1 MASEWT
7 AKVKTDGTAVKV
19 YRWGEEERVIKAGA
33 ETFKPATAMKFA
45 EKLCQSLAE
54 QSVDQ
59 KTADH
64 DVQDEPNLKTDA
76 KGTAVTGK
84 PSPTMSTQQDKVS
97 KLSKLSVENK
107 KLRAKMAHMQERHQ
121 LEIKA
126 RRGAKLAEFL
136 ISQGSLKEDEKVVTA
151 FVKDVTQMTDDEID
165 RLERK
170 VSGKSEFESAEEAE
184 RAEASYRR
192 HARIL
197 RRQAE
202 DAHISGDV
210 NLAEEVEGQA
220 LDADKNADC
229 CRSFV
234 RAAAHPKVARDKDD
248 SGELCEKCSSTPCAC
263 AASSDGTKTADS
275 AVQDA
280 AKGSKDKE
288 SEEKDAAQHDDLCEK
303 CECDPC
309 TCDDKDSDEKNAS
322 DDGEADEAASDD
334 DAEKTADHDVQDS
347 EQMGSDSKGGAVTGK
362 PSPNLNDGKKKA
374 SDEED
379 TEDTVRDQH
388 LRMATYYRK
397 KADAAERQGDL
408 GSADTFD
415 HKADICEDLAKDS
428 STETINPEPE
438 LAGMTGAK
446 EAAKP
451 MCEGCGKPSF
461 ACTCGEDDNSEGK
474 DAGVDDSDDR
484 DASVDDDG
492 SDTHGPETG
501 SAKTATEEDSVDNIP
516 MEMIEAAVTSP
527 DVAAMRSANRGQRRN
542 EPSRASVEASG
553 VMRIASVEE
562 NSMSKDSAVVELESL
577 WSNPSRD
584 EEDEK

>member
-1 MASEWT
+1 MAREWT
-7 AKVKTDGTAVKV
+7 AKVKSDGSAVKV
-19 YRWGEEERVIKAGA
+19 YRWGKEDSVVKASA
-33 ETFKPATAMKFA
+33 DTFKPATAMKFA
-45 EKLCQSLAE
+45 EKLCQELAE
-54 QSVDQ
+54 QSSAD

-97 KLSKLSVENK
+97 KLVTENK
-107 KLRAKMAHMQERHQ
+107 KLRAKMAHMEEKHQ

-136 ISQGSLKEDEKVVTA
+136 ISQGSLEEDEKIVTA
-151 FVKDVTQMTDDEID
+151 FVGDVAQMTDDEID

-170 VSGKSEFESAEEAE
+170 AAGKSEFESAEEAE
-184 RAEASYRR
+184 RAEANYRR
-192 HARIL
+192 AARIL
-197 RRQAE
+197 RRQAD
-202 DAHISGDV
+202 DAHLSGDV
-210 NLAEEVEGQA
+210 KLAEEIECQA

-234 RAAAHPKVARDKDD
+234 RAAAHPKVA
-248 SGELCEKCSSTPCAC
+248 KCSDCGCDPCTCDGECNKCGASPCAC
-263 AASSDGTKTADS
+263 SASDKTADS

-280 AKGSKDKE
+280 AKESKGKD
-288 SEEKDAAQHDDLCEK
+288 SEEKDAAADTSDADATDDA
-303 CECDPC
+303 DD
-309 TCDDKDSDEKNAS
+309 TDDKTAS

-334 DAEKTADHDVQDS
+334 DDGDKTADHDVQDA
-347 EQMGSDSKGGAVTGK
+347 EQLDGDSKGVAVTGK

-379 TEDTVRDQH
+379 TEDTMRDQH

-397 KADAAERQGDL
+397 KADAAEGRGDL
-408 GSADTFD
+408 VSADTFD

-438 LAGMTGAK
+438 LAGVTGAK

-451 MCEGCGKPSF
+451 MCDGCGKPNF
-461 ACTCGEDDNSEGK
+461 ACECDK
-474 DAGVDDSDDR
+474 DGGDKDVSVDDSADK
-484 DASVDDDG
+484 DASVEDDG
-492 SDTHGPETG
+492 SNTHGPETG
-501 SAKTATEEDSVDNIP
+501 SAKTATEEENADIDIP
-516 MEMIEAAVTSP
+516 MEMIEAAVTP
-527 DVAAMRSANRGQRRN
+527 PEVAAMRSASRGQRRN

-553 VMRIASVEE
+553 VTRIASVEE
-562 NSMSKDSAVVELESL
+562 NSMSNDSAVCELESL

-584 EEDEK
+584 EE

>member
-1 MASEWT
+1 MAKEWT
-7 AKVKTDGTAVKV
+7 AKVKADGTAVKV
-19 YRWGEEERVIKAGA
+19 YFCGKEERVVKASTK
-33 ETFKPATAMKFA
+33 TFSPATAMKFA
-45 EKLCQSLAE
+45 EKLCQELAE
-54 QSVDQ
+54 QSAD

-64 DVQDEPNLKTDA
+64 DVQDESNLKTDA

-97 KLSKLSVENK
+97 KLSRLSAENK
-107 KLRAKMAHMQERHQ
+107 KLRVKMAHMQEHHQ

-151 FVKDVTQMTDDEID
+151 FVKDVAEMTDDEID

-170 VSGKSEFESAEEAE
+170 ASGKSAFESVEEAE

-192 HARIL
+192 YARIL

-202 DAHISGDV
+202 DAHVSGDV
-210 NLAEEVEGQA
+210 NLAEEIEGQA
-220 LDADKNADC
+220 LDADKNANC

-234 RAAAHPKVARDKDD
+234 RAAAHPKVTMDKDEDGD
-248 SGELCEKCSSTPCAC
+248 SCDKCGASPCAC
-263 AASSDGTKTADS
+263 AASSGNTKTADS

-280 AKGSKDKE
+280 AKE
-288 SEEKDAAQHDDLCEK
+288 SEEKGAAKDVDK
-303 CECDPC
+303 CEDCNCDPC
-309 TCDDKDSDEKNAS
+309 TCDDKDSDDKTAS
-322 DDGEADEAASDD
+322 DDGKADEAASDD
-334 DAEKTADHDVQDS
+334 DAEKTADHDVNDS
-347 EQMGSDSKGGAVTGK
+347 EQMEGDAKGVAVTGK

-374 SDEED
+374 SDKED
-379 TEDTVRDQH
+379 TEDIVRDQH
-388 LRMATYYRK
+388 LRMVTYYRK
-397 KADAAERQGDL
+397 KADAAETRGDL
-408 GSADTFD
+408 VSADTFD

-451 MCEGCGKPSF
+451 MCESCGKPNF
-461 ACTCGEDDNSEGK
+461 ACTCGEDGEGDGDK
-474 DAGVDDSDDR
+474 NGSVDDSADR
-484 DASVDDDG
+484 DASVDNDG
-492 SDTHGPETG
+492 LDTHGPETG
-501 SAKTATEEDSVDNIP
+501 SAKTATEEDSVDDIP
-516 MEMIEAAVTSP
+516 MEMIEAAITSP
-527 DVAAMRSANRGQRRN
+527 EVVAMRSASRGQRRN

-553 VMRIASVEE
+553 VTRIASAEA
-562 NSMSKDSAVVELESL
+562 NSMSNDVAVGELESL

-584 EEDEK
+584 EE